1 MTNRPDVGG
10 VEVRVGAGVA
20 AGVADGVGARVAD
33 GVGAG
38 VAAGVADEE
47 LLTLLIRT
55 VKALVDRLRASAPP
69 RTGGAPETTV
79 VHALA
84 AHYLDGRKDATTADL
99 ARYLRITKQSA
110 SEVVG
115 LLEQHGI
122 VTRAPHPRDG
132 RARVLLITEEGRAKM
147 ADGRRRWHLVE
158 DEWAGLVG
166 HERLDVMRQALRAYL
181 AATEPVPGGPPR

>member
-1 MTNRPDVGG
+1 MTSRPASTEAEGPGG
-10 VEVRVGAGVA
+10 
-20 AGVADGVGARVAD
+20 
-33 GVGAG
+33 
-38 VAAGVADEE
+38 DEE

-55 VKALVDRLRASAPP
+55 TKALIDRLRASAPA
-69 RTGGAPETTV
+69 RAGGGDITV

-99 ARYLRITKQSA
+99 ARHLRITKQSA

-115 LLEQHGI
+115 LLELHGI
-122 VTRAPHPRDG
+122 VKRAPHPRDG

-158 DEWAGLVG
+158 DEWAELVG
-166 HERLDVMRQALRAYL
+166 REQLDAMRGALRAYL
-181 AATEPVPGGPPR
+181 SATERC